1 MGDMWILFPIL
12 WRVFTRLMRYLRRG
26 IFLVPVSAIGMALW
40 GVHPWTIAMV
50 VLALFV
56 AFWRPVIAAA
66 LLPVAMVV
74 AGVSGLV
81 VAATEPGSAF
91 WRVAALGA
99 LRQRVISTPPRRLP
113 LPSGIARAIAQ
124 GRRVTISRLRNG
136 AVPAPGGG
144 GGRVTWSRAP
154 GGRGAGAGELVCGA
168 GRPGRRGRGRPGGR
182 VPGQGARPGDLAG
195 GSRPGEDGHPHDSR
209 RRPVAR

>member
-1 MGDMWILFPIL
+1 MGDMWILFPVL
-12 WRVFTRLMRYLRRG
+12 WRVLTRLMRYLRRG

-91 WRVAALGA
+91 WRVAALGG
-99 LRQRVISTPPRRLP
+99 LRQRVISAPPRRLP
-113 LPSGIARAIAQ
+113 APVRHRARHRAGPPGHDQ
-124 GRRVTISRLRNG
+124 
-136 AVPAPGGG
+136 PAP
-144 GGRVTWSRAP
+144 
-154 GGRGAGAGELVCGA
+154 
-168 GRPGRRGRGRPGGR
+168 
-182 VPGQGARPGDLAG
+182 
-195 GSRPGEDGHPHDSR
+195 
-209 RRPVAR
+209 